1 MLESVYEECLAMLLA
16 RRGFKVERQKA
27 VTVHFMG
34 EQLNNAYC
42 MDLLVEGCVV
52 VELKAVSKLDP
63 VHSAQLNTYLRF
75 SGCKVGLL
83 INFNVTRLVDGLRRV
98 ARDHDD
104 DSRISPSSAPS
115 ARNVVP
121 ESAGRSQP

>member
-1 MLESVYEECLAMLLA
+1 VYEECLALLLR
-16 RRGFKVERQKA
+16 RRGFKVECQKA
-27 VTVHFMG
+27 VAAQYMG
-34 EQLNNAYC
+34 VQLDNAC
-42 MDLLVEGCVV
+42 RIDLLVEDCVV
-52 VELKAVSKLDP
+52 VELKAVSQLDP
-63 VHSAQLNTYLRF
+63 VHTAQLNTYLRF

-83 INFNVTRLVDGLRRV
+83 MNFNVTRLVDGLRRV
-98 ARDHDD
+98 VRDHDD